1 MSKNKIAIVTPL
13 KDEEKNISRLI
24 SSVENQTVPIFCW
37 VIVENGSK
45 DKSKDILS
53 KIDSIKN
60 VQHFKVINYTFED
73 SEYKLGRKY
82 ATIISEGLSYL
93 KKNGLYDEMDYFAIL
108 DADTFP
114 QPNYYEAVVKEFQD
128 DPKVGII
135 GSYGKTDEGDVHLDN
150 RNDPC
155 GAAMVFSKPCFEDA
169 KYRITPSAASV
180 VKTKARI
187 LGYKVKTT
195 FNTHFVSRKMG
206 VNIDQEYYGKSAYYL
221 GIPLYHAIIHSTKAL
236 LKGKV
241 KGAFGYLKGYLHSFI
256 SKKEKIND
264 PEIIQFNRFRIVNKL
279 KNRFSK

>member
-1 MSKNKIAIVTPL
+1 MSRNKIAIVTPL

-24 SSVENQTVPIFCW
+24 SSVENQTVPIFSW

-53 KIDSIKN
+53 KIDSLKN

-93 KKNGLYDEMDYFAIL
+93 KNDGLYDGIDYFAIL

-114 QPNYYEAVVKEFQD
+114 EPNYYEAVLEEFQQEA
-128 DPKVGII
+128 KAGII
-135 GSYGKTDEGDVHLDN
+135 GSYGKTDDGEVHLDN
-150 RNDPC
+150 KNDPC
-155 GAAMVFSKPCFEDA
+155 GAAMVFSKQCLEDA
-169 KYRITPSAASV
+169 TYRITPSAASV

-206 VNIDQEYYGKSAYYL
+206 VNIDQEYYGKSAYYM
-221 GIPLYHAIIHSTKAL
+221 GIPLYHAIMHFAKAL
-236 LKGKV
+236 IKGNV
-241 KGAFGYLKGYLHSFI
+241 KGGFGYIKGYSHSFF
-256 SKKEKIND
+256 SRKERIDD
-264 PEIIQFNRFRIVNKL
+264 PDIIRFNRFRIVNKL